1 MTSTSMSQPTAG
13 DRTKSDPSHKP
24 TILINE
30 SSDLAL
36 CAGGRNP
43 GERSVP
49 SSPTRSRPRSRS
61 LQPDHGETAPNHP
74 TLTAPR
80 SPPRRH
86 RPPDADVTPVPLPP
100 SPASPA
106 RKAPPNRLASHRP
119 ADHWYRVLRTPA
131 LAAALGR
138 TRSCAPARTGPYQR
152 TPFVAEA
159 LARCVPAEGEC
170 DRPRESRFPPGDACE
185 SASRELPLI
194 GMFALPSTER
204 GWSITRLAA
213 ATPTRLRGISPR
225 T

>member
-1 MTSTSMSQPTAG
+1 MSQPTAG

-80 SPPRRH
+80 SPPGATARSIPPRR
-86 RPPDADVTPVPLPP
+86 RRDAGAAPTQP
-100 SPASPA
+100 SSPA

-185 SASRELPLI
+185 SASQEGTTAHRNVRAPLD
-194 GMFALPSTER
+194 
-204 GWSITRLAA
+204 
-213 ATPTRLRGISPR
+213 
-225 T
+225 

>member
-1 MTSTSMSQPTAG
+1 MSQPTAG

-80 SPPRRH
+80 SPPGATAH
-86 RPPDADVTPVPLPP
+86 PDADVTPVPLPP
-100 SPASPA
+100 SPAPQLARRHLTASP
-106 RKAPPNRLASHRP
+106 RTGPRITGIESSGRRPSRLLLAERDR
-119 ADHWYRVLRTPA
+119 ALRR
-131 LAAALGR
+131 G
-138 TRSCAPARTGPYQR
+138 PARTS
-152 TPFVAEA
+152 A
-159 LARCVPAEGEC
+159 LPSSPKRLPAAC
-170 DRPRESRFPPGDACE
+170 RRKANAIVRESRDFRRATHVNQHRRRG
-185 SASRELPLI
+185 LPLI